1 MSMAEK
7 QYKNYDERFL
17 KEEAS
22 EPIVIEAVFDSKD
35 TVLLISEWP
44 DGTPIQTVEDL
55 YSVFKSRAAI
65 AFTREVGGRPT
76 ELVVN
81 PIFFQ
86 KYTNNGQLVAM
97 MAIDIGDIGL
107 VTTEEIY
114 NIITP
119 N

>member
-1 MSMAEK
+1 MAEK

-22 EPIVIEAVFDSKD
+22 EPIVIEAVFDSKYK
-35 TVLLISEWP
+35 VLLISEWP

-65 AFTREVGGRPT
+65 AFTREVGGQPM
-76 ELVVN
+76 ELVAN

-86 KYTNNGQLVAM
+86 KYTNNGQLAATM
-97 MAIDIGDIGL
+97 GIDISDICA

-114 NIITP
+114 NIITS
-119 N
+119 